1 MAPFSGLPAFGSAG
15 GSAAKAVPTVAF
27 TALDEPD
34 ADALGPVV
42 TTAPLPA
49 DAVGEAMAILLARP
63 WTTSFHVASSSSP
76 LVHCDNR
83 RAQLL
88 RFPSLAN
95 WGTSFSCRRKII
107 SESASTPLPEQA
119 TAKKVVASAGQTTDE
134 ERILQ
139 SSWKMRLGFEHAS

>member
-1 MAPFSGLPAFGSAG
+1 MAPFSGLPAFGSAS

-27 TALDEPD
+27 TAIDEPD
-34 ADALGPVV
+34 ADALGPIL

-88 RFPSLAN
+88 RFSEPCQLGHVVLVPSQDHLRVRSYTLARTGN
-95 WGTSFSCRRKII
+95 GEESCCFSRADDR
-107 SESASTPLPEQA
+107 
-119 TAKKVVASAGQTTDE
+119 
-134 ERILQ
+134 
-139 SSWKMRLGFEHAS
+139 